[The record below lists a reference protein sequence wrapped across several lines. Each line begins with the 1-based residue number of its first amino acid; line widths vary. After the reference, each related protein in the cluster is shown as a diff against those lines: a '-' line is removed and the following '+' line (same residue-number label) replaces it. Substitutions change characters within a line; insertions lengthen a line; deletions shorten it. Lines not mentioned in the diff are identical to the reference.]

1 MNPDAQLLWRAPRW
15 ALAVLLAMLGM
26 LGPFAVDTYLPAY
39 GGIAQ
44 SVGATPVQMQQTLS
58 AYLFGFAFM
67 NLFHGA
73 ISDSIGRRP
82 VVLGGIAVFTIAS
95 AGCAL
100 SDSIGWLI
108 AFRALQGLSTGAGIV
123 VSRAV
128 IRDMF
133 PPEDAQRVMSQV
145 TIYFGVAPA
154 IAPIMGGW
162 LYVHLGWHSIFWFL
176 TLIGVGLFIANW
188 RLLPETL
195 HVTQRQSFAVGHLMR
210 GYWQLGS
217 SPRFVALAFASG
229 VPFNGMFL
237 YVLSAPA
244 FLGEH
249 LHLGPTEYFW
259 FFLLNIGGIMAGAW
273 ASGRLAGRITARRQ
287 IRHGF
292 VLMAVASIVNVVA
305 NFIWTAH
312 VSWALLPIGLFS
324 FGWALMVPVVT
335 LKVLDLVPERRGM
348 ASSLQA
354 FIGGVANGFVAGGI
368 APLVMHSTHA
378 LAVASA
384 LMMLIGLVAWT
395 WVKRRVV

>member
-1 MNPDAQLLWRAPRW
+1 M
-15 ALAVLLAMLGM
+15 
-26 LGPFAVDTYLPAY
+26 
-39 GGIAQ
+39 
-44 SVGATPVQMQQTLS
+44 
-58 AYLFGFAFM
+58 
-67 NLFHGA
+67 
-73 ISDSIGRRP
+73 
-82 VVLGGIAVFTIAS
+82 
-95 AGCAL
+95 
-100 SDSIGWLI
+100 
-108 AFRALQGLSTGAGIV
+108 
-123 VSRAV
+123 
-128 IRDMF
+128 
-133 PPEDAQRVMSQV
+133 
-145 TIYFGVAPA
+145 
-154 IAPIMGGW
+154 
-162 LYVHLGWHSIFWFL
+162 
-176 TLIGVGLFIANW
+176 
-188 RLLPETL
+188 
-195 HVTQRQSFAVGHLMR
+195 TQRQSFAVGHLMR